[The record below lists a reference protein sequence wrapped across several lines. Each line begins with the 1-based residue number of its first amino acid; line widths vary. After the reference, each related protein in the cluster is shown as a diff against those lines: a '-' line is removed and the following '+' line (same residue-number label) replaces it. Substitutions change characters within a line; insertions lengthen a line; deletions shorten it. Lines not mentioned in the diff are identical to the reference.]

1 MARDRDDKDS
11 HRRRG
16 GLRPLAV
23 TLPKVTRKAL
33 GRRGLAEGSLMTE
46 WPEIVGEALAARCL
60 PLKLSFHDPKRR
72 AEGTL
77 TLQVESAWTLELQH
91 LAPQLIERINQTLGY
106 AAVAR
111 LNFRQ
116 GPLPGRQSPAGPAR
130 PEPESPPES
139 AEDRAAPALAEPIED
154 EALRAILEE
163 LGRSLG
169 DHEKT

>member
-1 MARDRDDKDS
+1 MTSEGRNKRAS
-11 HRRRG
+11 
-16 GLRPLAV
+16 GLRPVA
-23 TLPKVTRKAL
+23 TALPKVTRKAL
-33 GRRGLAEGSLMTE
+33 GRRGLAEGSLIAE
-46 WPEIVGEALAARCL
+46 WPEIVGETLAARCL
-60 PLKLSFHDPKRR
+60 PIKLSFADPKRR

-77 TLQVESAWTLELQH
+77 ILQVESAWTLELQH

-116 GPLPGRQSPAGPAR
+116 GPLPGRQSPPGPAR
-130 PEPESPPES
+130 LEPESPPES
-139 AEDRAAPALAEPIED
+139 GEDRAAPALAESIED
-154 EALRAILEE
+154 EALRAILED

>member
-1 MARDRDDKDS
+1 MTSEGRN
-11 HRRRG
+11 RRSG
-16 GLRPLAV
+16 GLRPVA
-23 TLPKVTRKAL
+23 TALPKITRKAL
-33 GRRGLAEGSLMTE
+33 GRRGLAEGSLIAD
-46 WPEIVGEALAARCL
+46 WPEIVGETLAARCL
-60 PLKLSFHDPKRR
+60 PIKLSFADPKRR

-77 TLQVESAWTLELQH
+77 ILQVESAWTLELQH

-116 GPLPGRQSPAGPAR
+116 GPLPGRQSPPGPAR
-130 PEPESPPES
+130 PEPVSPSES